1 MARVTTRQNKVK
13 FIGLDLEV
21 NSLEVQRE
29 FMRKLEVKMNL
40 RTTLKKN
47 GGKILTVKDNLRSHT
62 MRINN
67 FVSLEIFLILLLN

>member
-1 MARVTTRQNKVK
+1 MARATTKQNKVK

-29 FMRKLEVKMNL
+29 FMRKLKVKMNL

-47 GGKILTVKDNLRSHT
+47 GVKILIGKGNLRYHT

-67 FVSLEIFLILLLN
+67 FV